1 MEKAT
6 SMMFPSSLKK
16 NISMSL
22 IDWATLN
29 SSVLLWIDYSNWR
42 KISTIQP
49 SLINPSSKCPRNILT
64 NLSISNKGKLCTKIP
79 EFLNGSGLF
88 NWETLPLCHIS
99 VFSSLS
105 TWHSRPTLWLKRQT
119 KIGLASKSSGLLLAL
134 MPSGFSLQFQQLV
147 FSTSFMPQ

>member
-22 IDWATLN
+22 IDWVILN
-29 SSVLLWIDYSNWR
+29 SLALLWTDYSSWKR
-42 KISTIQP
+42 ISTIQP
-49 SLINPSSKCPRNILT
+49 SLINPSSKCPLNILA
-64 NLSISNKGKLCTKIP
+64 NLSISNKDKLCMKIL

-88 NWETLPLCHIS
+88 NWETLLLCHIS

-105 TWHSRPTLWLKRQT
+105 TWHSRQTLWLKRQT

-134 MPSGFSLQFQQLV
+134 MPSGFSLQFQQLE